1 MAKLP
6 LLFTERML
14 KMGKKVVC
22 PGSFDPLTI
31 GHLDIIKRSSKLF
44 DEVIVV
50 VMRNLNKDIGSFTTE
65 ERVEFIKRCTK
76 DLPNVSVD
84 TYAGLL
90 ADYVR
95 EKGASAVVK
104 GLRAISDYDDEFRQA
119 LTNQQLNPEMETI
132 FMVANAG
139 HMFLSS
145 SVVKQVCRLGGDI
158 TKFVPEEICDDI
170 IKRLSH

>member
-1 MAKLP
+1 
-6 LLFTERML
+6 
-14 KMGKKVVC
+14 MGKTVVC

-31 GHLDIIKRSSKLF
+31 GHLDIITRSSKLF
-44 DEVIVV
+44 DKVIVV
-50 VMRNLNKDIGSFTTE
+50 VMRNPNKDNGSFTTE

-76 DLPNVSVD
+76 NLPNVSVD
-84 TYAGLL
+84 SYAGLL

-119 LTNQQLNPEMETI
+119 LTNQKLNSEMETI
-132 FMVANAG
+132 FMVSNAE

-145 SVVKQVCRLGGDI
+145 SVVKQVCSLGGDVSTFI
-158 TKFVPEEICDDI
+158 PAEICDDI
-170 IKRLSH
+170 VERLSKK

>member
-1 MAKLP
+1 
-6 LLFTERML
+6 
-14 KMGKKVVC
+14 MGKTVVC

-31 GHLDIIKRSSKLF
+31 GHLDIITRSSKLF
-44 DEVIVV
+44 DKVIVV
-50 VMRNLNKDIGSFTTE
+50 VMRNFNKDVGSFTTE

-76 DLPNVSVD
+76 DLDNVSVD

-90 ADYVR
+90 AEYVR

-119 LTNQQLNPEMETI
+119 LTNQRLNSEMETI
-132 FMVANAG
+132 FMVSNAE

-145 SVVKQVCRLGGDI
+145 SVVKEVCRLGGDI
-158 TKFVPEEICDDI
+158 TQFVPEEICDDI
-170 IKRLSH
+170 IKRLGRK

>member
-1 MAKLP
+1 
-6 LLFTERML
+6 
-14 KMGKKVVC
+14 MGKTVVC

-31 GHLDIIKRSSKLF
+31 GHLDIIARSSKLF
-44 DEVIVV
+44 DKVIVV
-50 VMRNLNKDIGSFTTE
+50 VMRNYNKNVGSFTTE
-65 ERVEFIKRCTK
+65 ERVDFIKRCTK

-84 TYAGLL
+84 TYSGLL

-132 FMVANAG
+132 FMVSNSA

-145 SVVKQVCRLGGDI
+145 SVVKEVCGLGGDI
-158 TKFVPEEICDDI
+158 SNFVPSEICDDI
-170 IKRLSH
+170 VKRLSRK

>member
-1 MAKLP
+1 
-6 LLFTERML
+6 
-14 KMGKKVVC
+14 MGKKVVC

-31 GHLDIIKRSSKLF
+31 GHLDIIKRSSDLF

-50 VMRNLNKDIGSFTTE
+50 VMRNFNKDVGSFTPE
-65 ERVEFIKRCTK
+65 ERVDFIKRCTK
-76 DLPNVSVD
+76 DLPNVKVD
-84 TYAGLL
+84 TYQGLL

-119 LTNQQLNPEMETI
+119 LTNQKLNPQMETI
-132 FMVANAG
+132 FMVSNSE

-145 SVVKQVCRLGGDI
+145 SVVKQVCALGGNVTD
-158 TKFVPEEICDDI
+158 FVPAEICDDI
-170 IKRLSH
+170 VKRLSRK

>member
-1 MAKLP
+1 
-6 LLFTERML
+6 
-14 KMGKKVVC
+14 MGKKVVC

-31 GHLDIIKRSSKLF
+31 GHLDIIRRSSKLF

-145 SVVKQVCRLGGDI
+145 SVVKQVCRLGGDV
-158 TKFVPEEICDDI
+158 TKFVPAEICDDI
-170 IKRLSH
+170 VKRLSH

>member
-1 MAKLP
+1 
-6 LLFTERML
+6 
-14 KMGKKVVC
+14 MGKTVVC

-31 GHLDIIKRSSKLF
+31 GHLDIITRSSKLF
-44 DEVIVV
+44 DKVIVV
-50 VMRNLNKDIGSFTTE
+50 VMRNPNKDVGSFTTE

-76 DLPNVSVD
+76 NLPNVSVD
-84 TYAGLL
+84 SYAGLL
-90 ADYVR
+90 AEYVR

-119 LTNQQLNPEMETI
+119 LTNQKLNSEMETI
-132 FMVANAG
+132 FMVSNAE

-158 TKFVPEEICDDI
+158 STFVPEEICDDI
-170 IKRLSH
+170 IKRLSHK

>member
-1 MAKLP
+1 
-6 LLFTERML
+6 
-14 KMGKKVVC
+14 MGKTVVC

-31 GHLDIIKRSSKLF
+31 GHLDIITRSSKLF
-44 DEVIVV
+44 DKVIVV
-50 VMRNLNKDIGSFTTE
+50 VMRNPNKDVGSFTTE

-76 DLPNVSVD
+76 NLPNVSVD
-84 TYAGLL
+84 SYAGLL

-119 LTNQQLNPEMETI
+119 LTNQKLNSEMETI
-132 FMVANAG
+132 FMVSNAE

-158 TKFVPEEICDDI
+158 STFVPEEICDDI
-170 IKRLSH
+170 IKRLSHK

>member
-1 MAKLP
+1 
-6 LLFTERML
+6 
-14 KMGKKVVC
+14 MGKTVVC

-31 GHLDIIKRSSKLF
+31 GHLDIITRSSKLF
-44 DEVIVV
+44 DKVIVV
-50 VMRNLNKDIGSFTTE
+50 VMRNFNKDVGSFTTE
-65 ERVEFIKRCTK
+65 ERVDFIKRCTK
-76 DLPNVSVD
+76 NLKNVSVD

-119 LTNQQLNPEMETI
+119 LTNQRLNSEMETI
-132 FMVANAG
+132 FMVSNAE

-145 SVVKQVCRLGGDI
+145 SVVKQVCRLGGDVS
-158 TKFVPEEICDDI
+158 TFVPAEICDDI
-170 IKRLSH
+170 VKRLSR

>member
-1 MAKLP
+1 
-6 LLFTERML
+6 
-14 KMGKKVVC
+14 MGKTVVC

-31 GHLDIIKRSSKLF
+31 GHLDIITRSAKLF
-44 DEVIVV
+44 DKVIVV
-50 VMRNLNKDIGSFTTE
+50 VMRNPNKDVGSFTTE

-76 DLPNVSVD
+76 NLPNVSVD
-84 TYAGLL
+84 SYAGLL

-119 LTNQQLNPEMETI
+119 LTNQKLNSEMETI
-132 FMVANAG
+132 FMVSNAE

-145 SVVKQVCRLGGDI
+145 SVVKQVCRLGGDVS
-158 TKFVPEEICDDI
+158 TFVPAEICDDI
-170 IKRLSH
+170 VKRLSRK

>member
-1 MAKLP
+1 
-6 LLFTERML
+6 
-14 KMGKKVVC
+14 MGKTVVC

-31 GHLDIIKRSSKLF
+31 GHLDIITRSSKLF
-44 DEVIVV
+44 DKVIVV
-50 VMRNLNKDIGSFTTE
+50 VMRNPNKDVGSFTTE

-76 DLPNVSVD
+76 NLPNVSVD
-84 TYAGLL
+84 SYAGLL

-119 LTNQQLNPEMETI
+119 LTNQKLNSEMETI
-132 FMVANAG
+132 FMVSNAE

-158 TKFVPEEICDDI
+158 STFVPEEICDDI
-170 IKRLSH
+170 VKRLSRK

>member
-1 MAKLP
+1 
-6 LLFTERML
+6 
-14 KMGKKVVC
+14 MGTTVVC

-31 GHLDIIKRSSKLF
+31 GHLDIITRSSKIF
-44 DEVIVV
+44 DKVIVV
-50 VMRNLNKDIGSFTTE
+50 VMRNLNKDVGSFTTE

-76 DLPNVSVD
+76 DLPNVTVD

-119 LTNQQLNPEMETI
+119 LTNQKLNPQMETI
-132 FMVANAG
+132 FMVSNSE

-158 TKFVPEEICDDI
+158 KEFVPAEICDDI
-170 IKRLSH
+170 IKRLGRG

>member
-1 MAKLP
+1 
-6 LLFTERML
+6 
-14 KMGKKVVC
+14 MGKTVVC

-44 DEVIVV
+44 DNVIVV
-50 VMRNLNKDIGSFTTE
+50 VMRNPNKNVGSFTTE
-65 ERVEFIKRCTK
+65 ERVDFIKRCTK
-76 DLPNVSVD
+76 DLKNVSVD
-84 TYAGLL
+84 SYAGLL

-119 LTNQQLNPEMETI
+119 LTNQKLNPEMETI
-132 FMVANAG
+132 FMVSNAE

-145 SVVKQVCRLGGDI
+145 SVVKQVCSLGGDI
-158 TKFVPEEICDDI
+158 STFIPAEICDDI
-170 IKRLSH
+170 VKRLSRK

>member
-1 MAKLP
+1 
-6 LLFTERML
+6 
-14 KMGKKVVC
+14 MGKTVVC

-31 GHLDIIKRSSKLF
+31 GHLDIITRSAKLF
-44 DEVIVV
+44 DKVIVV
-50 VMRNLNKDIGSFTTE
+50 VMRNPNKDVGSFTTE

-76 DLPNVSVD
+76 NLPNVCVD
-84 TYAGLL
+84 SYAGLL

-119 LTNQQLNPEMETI
+119 LTNQKLNSEMETI
-132 FMVANAG
+132 FMVSNAE

-158 TKFVPEEICDDI
+158 STFVPEEICDDI
-170 IKRLSH
+170 VKRLSRK

>member
-1 MAKLP
+1 
-6 LLFTERML
+6 
-14 KMGKKVVC
+14 MGKIVVC

-44 DEVIVV
+44 DKVIVV
-50 VMRNLNKDIGSFTTE
+50 VMRNFNKDVGSFTTE
-65 ERVEFIKRCTK
+65 ERVDFIKRCTK
-76 DLPNVSVD
+76 DIPNVCVD
-84 TYAGLL
+84 TYQGLL

-119 LTNQQLNPEMETI
+119 LTNQKLNPQMETI
-132 FMVANAG
+132 FMVSNSE

-158 TKFVPEEICDDI
+158 TEFVPPEICDDI
-170 IKRLSH
+170 IKRLSRK

>member
-1 MAKLP
+1 
-6 LLFTERML
+6 
-14 KMGKKVVC
+14 MGKTVVC

-31 GHLDIIKRSSKLF
+31 GHLDIITRSSKLF
-44 DEVIVV
+44 DKVIVV
-50 VMRNLNKDIGSFTTE
+50 VMRNPNKDVGSFTTE

-76 DLPNVSVD
+76 NLPNVSVD
-84 TYAGLL
+84 SYAGLL

-119 LTNQQLNPEMETI
+119 LTNQKLNSEMETI
-132 FMVANAG
+132 FMVSNAE

-145 SVVKQVCRLGGDI
+145 SVVKQVCSLGGDI
-158 TKFVPEEICDDI
+158 STFVPEEICDDI
-170 IKRLSH
+170 VKRLSRK

>member
-1 MAKLP
+1 
-6 LLFTERML
+6 
-14 KMGKKVVC
+14 MGKRVVC

-31 GHLDIIKRSSKLF
+31 GHLDIITRSAKLF
-44 DEVIVV
+44 DKVIVV
-50 VMRNLNKDIGSFTTE
+50 VMRNPNKDVGSFTTE
-65 ERVEFIKRCTK
+65 ERVDFIRRCTK
-76 DLPNVSVD
+76 NLPNVSVD
-84 TYAGLL
+84 SYAGLL

-119 LTNQQLNPEMETI
+119 LTNQKLNSEMETI
-132 FMVANAG
+132 FMVSNAE

-158 TKFVPEEICDDI
+158 STFVPEEICDDI
-170 IKRLSH
+170 VNRLSRK